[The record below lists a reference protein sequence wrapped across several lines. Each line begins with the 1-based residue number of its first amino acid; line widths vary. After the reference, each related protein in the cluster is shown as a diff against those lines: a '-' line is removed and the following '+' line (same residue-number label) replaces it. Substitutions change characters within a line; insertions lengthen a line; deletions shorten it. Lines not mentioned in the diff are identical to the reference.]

1 MDSDLAEL
9 SKSELYDLASERGV
23 EGRSKMSEEQL
34 RDALAVADPGE
45 APDEPQP
52 EPDEPEPEPAV
63 LRFGDRGPAVRDAQE
78 ALVDA
83 GYRLDRSGVF
93 DARMAAAVRAVQ
105 SRAGIQV
112 TGDLDEATVSLLR

>member
-52 EPDEPEPEPAV
+52 EPEPESEAAV
-63 LRFGDRGPAVRDAQE
+63 LRFGDRGPAVRTAQE

-83 GYRLDRSGVF
+83 GYQVDRSGVF